1 MYICT
6 KGTIYQMEHRSEIE
20 ITDGRLFLNIEG
32 TLTPEDEGILRR
44 DGWKLLNNGTTL
56 NDGTPSLYFCKII

>member
-1 MYICT
+1 
-6 KGTIYQMEHRSEIE
+6 MEHRSEIE